1 MHIEPAKIV
10 INTLLKY
17 LNSSSFK
24 FLANL
29 SRLEFI
35 NNILSIKT
43 ILLIKVKL
51 YFSNPF
57 GITLILLLNLFN
69 SLNIK

>member
-1 MHIEPAKIV
+1 MHIEQAKIV
-10 INTLLKY
+10 INTSLKY